1 MANMFGATVRL
12 RQWPY
17 CDPALRRELDGTRAI
32 VVEKLRGNALSTT
45 VCQEAR
51 VGLMTDEGTTP
62 LRPGLDAPFAEMIR
76 ADEMF
81 EQFIIRAKSEVNPI
95 ALAALTLFR
104 SVQMLSQAYERATI
118 NAIVEAALAAR
129 PETPD

>member
-1 MANMFGATVRL
+1 
-12 RQWPY
+12 
-17 CDPALRRELDGTRAI
+17 
-32 VVEKLRGNALSTT
+32 
-45 VCQEAR
+45 
-51 VGLMTDEGTTP
+51 MTDEGTTP